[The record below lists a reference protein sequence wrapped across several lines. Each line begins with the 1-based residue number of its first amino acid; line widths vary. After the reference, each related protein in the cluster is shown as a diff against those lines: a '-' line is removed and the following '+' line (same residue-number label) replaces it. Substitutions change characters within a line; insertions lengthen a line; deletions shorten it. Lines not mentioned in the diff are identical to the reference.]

1 MKMRKEH
8 YLLKVLTPL
17 HIGAGQGLGHV
28 DLPIVREAH
37 TNFPYIPG
45 TSLKG
50 ALRNLEINQ
59 VARAR
64 REKPSQLEAKL
75 TDKDKFDPKDRDILR
90 LAKIF
95 GTAGEVA
102 EGNKKLAEEGIEV
115 GMGKVL
121 FSDAFI
127 VLFPVKSAKGIFSLS
142 TCPYV
147 INRFFELLGIDQRV
161 EDVPEGK
168 VKVLNINGHKNLIED
183 KKDNNKYKLLLE
195 EFVFEAEESEEL
207 KKFVELVGAF
217 VGEENKR
224 RIVCVNDTDFTDF
237 VSNYTEVRTHIKIN
251 LDTGTVE
258 DGAFWTEEYVPAE
271 SVFAFSLVFL
281 EDLEEISEEIN
292 YSREK
297 MKISYS
303 PPPTFHLGGDI
314 TTGKGFVKVQKLEV

>member
-1 MKMRKEH
+1 MMRKEH

-64 REKPSQLEAKL
+64 GERPSQVEERLKSDQKEE
-75 TDKDKFDPKDRDILR
+75 DILR

-95 GTAGEVA
+95 GVAGE
-102 EGNKKLAEEGIEV
+102 GAEEGKEV
-115 GMGKVL
+115 GAGKVL

-127 VLFPVKSAKGIFSLS
+127 VLFPAKSAKGIFSLT
-142 TCPYV
+142 TCPYA

-161 EDVPEGK
+161 KDVPEGK
-168 VKVLNINGHKNLIED
+168 VKVPSTKDHKNLI
-183 KKDNNKYKLLLE
+183 NNNKLLLE

-207 KKFVELVGAF
+207 KKFVELVGTF

-224 RIVCVNDTDFTDF
+224 RIVCVNDTDFKDF
-237 VSNYTEVRTHIKIN
+237 VSNYTEVQTHIKID
-251 LDTGTVE
+251 LDTGTVKE
-258 DGAFWTEEYVPAE
+258 GALWTEEYVPAE
-271 SVFAFSLVFL
+271 SIFAFSLVFL
-281 EDLEEISEEIN
+281 EDLDFT
-292 YSREK
+292 
-297 MKISYS
+297 
-303 PPPTFHLGGDI
+303 PPTTFHLGGDI
-314 TTGKGFVKVQKLEV
+314 TTGKGFVKVQRLEV

>member
-1 MKMRKEH
+1 MRKEH

-37 TNFPYIPG
+37 TNFPYLPG

-64 REKPSQLEAKL
+64 GERPSQVEERLKSDQKEE
-75 TDKDKFDPKDRDILR
+75 DILR

-95 GTAGEVA
+95 GVAGE
-102 EGNKKLAEEGIEV
+102 GAEEGKEV
-115 GMGKVL
+115 GAGKVL

-127 VLFPVKSAKGIFSLS
+127 VLFPAKSAKGIFSLT
-142 TCPYV
+142 TCPYA

-161 EDVPEGK
+161 KDVPEGK
-168 VKVLNINGHKNLIED
+168 VKVPSTKDHKNLI
-183 KKDNNKYKLLLE
+183 NNNKLLLE

-207 KKFVELVGAF
+207 KKFVELVGTF

-224 RIVCVNDTDFTDF
+224 RIVCVNDTDFKDF
-237 VSNYTEVRTHIKIN
+237 VSNYTEVQTHIKIDLN
-251 LDTGTVE
+251 TGTVKE
-258 DGAFWTEEYVPAE
+258 GALWTEEYVPAE

-281 EDLEEISEEIN
+281 EEIDFT
-292 YSREK
+292 
-297 MKISYS
+297 

-314 TTGKGFVKVQKLEV
+314 TTGKGFVKVQRLEV

>member
-1 MKMRKEH
+1 MMRKEY

-59 VARAR
+59 VAKAR
-64 REKPSQLEAKL
+64 GEKPSQVEERL
-75 TDKDKFDPKDRDILR
+75 TKNKFDQKEEDILR

-95 GTAGEVA
+95 GIAGE
-102 EGNKKLAEEGIEV
+102 GAEEGKEV
-115 GMGKVL
+115 GAGKVL

-127 VLFPVKSAKGIFSLS
+127 VLFPVKSAKGIFSLT

-147 INRFFELLGIDQRV
+147 INRFFERLGIDQRV
-161 EDVPEGK
+161 KDVPEGK
-168 VKVLNINGHKNLIED
+168 VKVLSTKDHRNLI
-183 KKDNNKYKLLLE
+183 NNKLLLE

-207 KKFVELVGAF
+207 KKFVELVGVF

-224 RIVCVNDTDFTDF
+224 RIVCVNDTDFMDF
-237 VSNYTEVRTHIKIN
+237 VSNYTEVQTHIKID
-251 LDTGTVE
+251 LDTGTVKE
-258 DGAFWTEEYVPAE
+258 GALWTEEYVPAE

-281 EDLEEISEEIN
+281 EEVDFT
-292 YSREK
+292 
-297 MKISYS
+297 
-303 PPPTFHLGGDI
+303 PPTTFHLGGDI

>member
-1 MKMRKEH
+1 MRKEH

-64 REKPSQLEAKL
+64 GEKPSQVEERL
-75 TDKDKFDPKDRDILR
+75 TKNKFDQKEEDILR

-95 GTAGEVA
+95 GVAGE
-102 EGNKKLAEEGIEV
+102 GAEEGKEV
-115 GMGKVL
+115 GAGKVL

-127 VLFPVKSAKGIFSLS
+127 VLFPAKSAKGIFSLT
-142 TCPYV
+142 TCPYA
-147 INRFFELLGIDQRV
+147 INRFFELLGVEQRV
-161 EDVPEGK
+161 KDVPEGK
-168 VKVLNINGHKNLIED
+168 VKVLSTKDHKNLI
-183 KKDNNKYKLLLE
+183 NNNKLLLE

-207 KKFVELVGAF
+207 KKFVELVGTF

-224 RIVCVNDTDFTDF
+224 RIVCVNDTDFKDF
-237 VSNYTEVRTHIKIN
+237 VSNYTEVQTHIKIDLN
-251 LDTGTVE
+251 TGTVKE
-258 DGAFWTEEYVPAE
+258 GALWTEEYAPAE

-281 EDLEEISEEIN
+281 EEIN
-292 YSREK
+292 F
-297 MKISYS
+297 S
-303 PPPTFHLGGDI
+303 PPTTFHLGGDI
-314 TTGKGFVKVQKLEV
+314 TTGKGFVKVQRLEV

>member
-1 MKMRKEH
+1 MMRKEH

-64 REKPSQLEAKL
+64 GERPSQVEERLKSDQKEE
-75 TDKDKFDPKDRDILR
+75 DILR

-95 GTAGEVA
+95 GVAGE
-102 EGNKKLAEEGIEV
+102 GAEEGKEV
-115 GMGKVL
+115 GAGKVL

-127 VLFPVKSAKGIFSLS
+127 VLFPVKSAKGIFSLT
-142 TCPYV
+142 TCPYA
-147 INRFFELLGIDQRV
+147 INRFFELLGVEQRV
-161 EDVPEGK
+161 KDVPEGK
-168 VKVLNINGHKNLIED
+168 VKVPSTKDHKNLI
-183 KKDNNKYKLLLE
+183 NNNKLLLE

-207 KKFVELVGAF
+207 KKFVELVGTF

-224 RIVCVNDTDFTDF
+224 RIVCVNDTDFKDF
-237 VSNYTEVRTHIKIN
+237 VSNYTEVQTHIKID
-251 LDTGTVE
+251 LDTGTVKE
-258 DGAFWTEEYVPAE
+258 GALWTEEYVPAE

-281 EDLEEISEEIN
+281 EEIN
-292 YSREK
+292 FT
-297 MKISYS
+297 
-303 PPPTFHLGGDI
+303 PPTTFHLGGDI
-314 TTGKGFVKVQKLEV
+314 TTGKGFVKVQRLEV

>member
-1 MKMRKEH
+1 MRKEH

-64 REKPSQLEAKL
+64 GEKPSQVEERL
-75 TDKDKFDPKDRDILR
+75 TKNKFDQKEEDILR

-95 GTAGEVA
+95 GVAGER
-102 EGNKKLAEEGIEV
+102 AEEGKEV
-115 GMGKVL
+115 GAGKVL

-127 VLFPVKSAKGIFSLS
+127 VLFPVKSAKGIFSLT

-161 EDVPEGK
+161 KDVPEGK
-168 VKVLNINGHKNLIED
+168 VKVLNTNGHKNLIND
-183 KKDNNKYKLLLE
+183 KNKYKILLE

-207 KKFVELVGAF
+207 RKFVELVGVF

-224 RIVCVNDTDFTDF
+224 RIVCVNDTDFMDF
-237 VSNYTEVRTHIKIN
+237 VSNYTEVQTHIKIN

-258 DGAFWTEEYVPAE
+258 EGALWTEEYVPAE

-281 EDLEEISEEIN
+281 EELDFT
-292 YSREK
+292 
-297 MKISYS
+297 
-303 PPPTFHLGGDI
+303 PPTTFHLGGDI

>member
-1 MKMRKEH
+1 MRKEY

-64 REKPSQLEAKL
+64 GEKPSQVEEKL
-75 TDKDKFDPKDRDILR
+75 TDKDKFDPEDIDILR

-95 GTAGEVA
+95 GAAGEVA
-102 EGNKKLAEEGIEV
+102 ERDKEALEKVKEV
-115 GMGKVL
+115 GAGKVL

-127 VLFPVKSAKGIFSLS
+127 VLFPVKSAKGVFSLT

-161 EDVPEGK
+161 KDIPEGK
-168 VKVLNINGHKNLIED
+168 VKVLNINGHKNLI
-183 KKDNNKYKLLLE
+183 KDNNEYKLLLE
-195 EFVFEAEESEEL
+195 EFAFEAEESEEL

-224 RIVCVNDTDFTDF
+224 RIVCVNDTDFMDF

-251 LDTGTVE
+251 LDTGTV
-258 DGAFWTEEYVPAE
+258 DRGALWTEEYVPAE

-281 EDLEEISEEIN
+281 EEEISFT
-292 YSREK
+292 
-297 MKISYS
+297 

>member
-1 MKMRKEH
+1 MMRKEH

-64 REKPSQLEAKL
+64 GEKPSQVEERL
-75 TDKDKFDPKDRDILR
+75 TKNKFDQKEEDILR

-95 GTAGEVA
+95 GVAGE
-102 EGNKKLAEEGIEV
+102 GAEEGKEV
-115 GMGKVL
+115 GAGKVL

-127 VLFPVKSAKGIFSLS
+127 VLFPVKSAKGVFSLT

-147 INRFFELLGIDQRV
+147 INRFFELLGIEHRV
-161 EDVPEGK
+161 NEVPEGK
-168 VKVLNINGHKNLIED
+168 VKVLSTKDHRNLIS
-183 KKDNNKYKLLLE
+183 NKLLLE

-207 KKFVELVGAF
+207 KKFVELVGTF
-217 VGEENKR
+217 VEEKNKP
-224 RIVCVNDTDFTDF
+224 RIVCVNDTDFMDF
-237 VSNYTEVRTHIKIN
+237 VSNYTEVQTHIKIN
-251 LDTGTVE
+251 LDTGTVKE
-258 DGAFWTEEYVPAE
+258 GALWTEEYVPAE
-271 SVFAFSLVFL
+271 SIFAFSLVFL
-281 EDLEEISEEIN
+281 EELDFT
-292 YSREK
+292 
-297 MKISYS
+297 
-303 PPPTFHLGGDI
+303 PPTTFHLGGDI
-314 TTGKGFVKVQKLEV
+314 TTGKGFVKVQRLEV

>member
-1 MKMRKEH
+1 MMRKEY

-64 REKPSQLEAKL
+64 GERPSQVEERLKSDQKEE
-75 TDKDKFDPKDRDILR
+75 DILR

-95 GTAGEVA
+95 GVAGE
-102 EGNKKLAEEGIEV
+102 GAEEGKEV
-115 GMGKVL
+115 GAGKVL

-127 VLFPVKSAKGIFSLS
+127 VLFPVKSAKGIFSLT

-161 EDVPEGK
+161 KDVPEGK
-168 VKVLNINGHKNLIED
+168 VRVLKTNGHKNLI
-183 KKDNNKYKLLLE
+183 NNNKLLLE

-207 KKFVELVGAF
+207 KKFVELVGTF

-224 RIVCVNDTDFTDF
+224 RIVCVNDTDFKDF
-237 VSNYTEVRTHIKIN
+237 VSNYTEVQTHIKID
-251 LDTGTVE
+251 LDTGTVKE
-258 DGAFWTEEYVPAE
+258 GALWTEEYAPAE

-281 EDLEEISEEIN
+281 EDIDFT
-292 YSREK
+292 
-297 MKISYS
+297 

-314 TTGKGFVKVQKLEV
+314 TTGKGFVKVQRLEV

>member
-1 MKMRKEH
+1 MRKEY

-64 REKPSQLEAKL
+64 GEKPSQVEERL
-75 TDKDKFDPKDRDILR
+75 TENKFDQKEEDILR

-95 GTAGEVA
+95 GVAGE
-102 EGNKKLAEEGIEV
+102 GAEEGKEV
-115 GMGKVL
+115 GAGKVL

-127 VLFPVKSAKGIFSLS
+127 VLFPVKSAKGIFSLT

-147 INRFFELLGIDQRV
+147 INRFFELLGIDQRAK
-161 EDVPEGK
+161 DIPEGK
-168 VKVLNINGHKNLIED
+168 VKVLSTKDHRNLI
-183 KKDNNKYKLLLE
+183 NNKLLLE

-207 KKFVELVGAF
+207 RKFVELVGVF

-224 RIVCVNDTDFTDF
+224 RIVCVNDTDFKDF
-237 VSNYTEVRTHIKIN
+237 VSNYTEVQTHIKIN

-258 DGAFWTEEYVPAE
+258 EGALWTEEYVPAE

-281 EDLEEISEEIN
+281 EELDFT
-292 YSREK
+292 
-297 MKISYS
+297 
-303 PPPTFHLGGDI
+303 PPTTFHLGGDI
-314 TTGKGFVKVQKLEV
+314 TTGKGFVKVQRLEV

>member
-1 MKMRKEH
+1 MMRKEY

-50 ALRNLEINQ
+50 ALRHLEIKK
-59 VARAR
+59 VAEKRG
-64 REKPSQLEAKL
+64 EKPSQLEEKL
-75 TDKDKFDPKDRDILR
+75 TDKDKFDPEDRDIVR

-102 EGNKKLAEEGIEV
+102 EQNKEALEKGKEV
-115 GMGKVL
+115 GAGKVL

-127 VLFPVKSAKGIFSLS
+127 VLFPVKSAKGIFSLT

-168 VKVLNINGHKNLIED
+168 VKVLSTKDHKNLIS
-183 KKDNNKYKLLLE
+183 NKLLLE
-195 EFVFEAEESEEL
+195 EFVFEAEDSEEL
-207 KKFVELVGAF
+207 KKFVELVGIF

-224 RIVCVNDTDFTDF
+224 RIVCVNDTDFMDF
-237 VSNYTEVRTHIKIN
+237 VSNYTEVQTHIKIN
-251 LDTGTVE
+251 LDTLG
-258 DGAFWTEEYVPAE
+258 
-271 SVFAFSLVFL
+271 
-281 EDLEEISEEIN
+281 
-292 YSREK
+292 EK
-297 MKISYS
+297 LSK
-303 PPPTFHLGGDI
+303 HLGLPEKNY
-314 TTGKGFVKVQKLEV
+314 TQ

>member
-1 MKMRKEH
+1 MRKEY

-50 ALRNLEINQ
+50 ALRNWEINR
-59 VARAR
+59 VAGERKR
-64 REKPSQLEAKL
+64 GEKPSQLEEKL
-75 TDKDKFDPKDRDILR
+75 TDKDKFDPADRDILR

-102 EGNKKLAEEGIEV
+102 EQNKEALEKGKEV
-115 GMGKVL
+115 GAGKVL
-121 FSDAFI
+121 FLDAFI
-127 VLFPVKSAKGIFSLS
+127 VLFPVKSAKGIFSLT

-147 INRFFELLGIDQRV
+147 INRFFELLDIDQRV

-168 VKVLNINGHKNLIED
+168 VKVLNTNGHENLI
-183 KKDNNKYKLLLE
+183 NKNKLLLE

-207 KKFVELVGAF
+207 KKFVELVGTF
-217 VGEENKR
+217 VGEEKKQ
-224 RIVCVNDTDFTDF
+224 RIVCVNDTDFMDF

-258 DGAFWTEEYVPAE
+258 ERALWTEEYVPAE

-281 EDLEEISEEIN
+281 EEINEEIN
-292 YSREK
+292 YSRE
-297 MKISYS
+297 KISYS

>member
-1 MKMRKEH
+1 MRKEY

-64 REKPSQLEAKL
+64 REKPSQVEKRL
-75 TDKDKFDPKDRDILR
+75 TDKDKFDPEDRDILR

-102 EGNKKLAEEGIEV
+102 ERDKEALEKGKEV
-115 GMGKVL
+115 GAGKVL

-127 VLFPVKSAKGIFSLS
+127 VLFPVKSAKGVFSLT

-161 EDVPEGK
+161 KDVPEGK
-168 VKVLNINGHKNLIED
+168 VKVLNKSGHKNLI
-183 KKDNNKYKLLLE
+183 NNKLLLE
-195 EFVFEAEESEEL
+195 EFMFEAEESEEL
-207 KKFVELVGAF
+207 KKFVELVGTF
-217 VGEENKR
+217 VGEEKKQ
-224 RIVCVNDTDFTDF
+224 RIVCVNDTDFMDF

-251 LDTGTVE
+251 LNTGTVE
-258 DGAFWTEEYVPAE
+258 KEKGALWTEEYVPAE
-271 SVFAFSLVFL
+271 SIFAFSLVFL
-281 EDLEEISEEIN
+281 EEINEEIN
-292 YSREK
+292 HSRE
-297 MKISYS
+297 KISYS
-303 PPPTFHLGGDI
+303 PPSTFHLGGDI
-314 TTGKGFVKVQKLEV
+314 TTGKGFVKVQRLEV

>member
-1 MKMRKEH
+1 MRKEH

-64 REKPSQLEAKL
+64 GEKPSQVEERL
-75 TDKDKFDPKDRDILR
+75 TKNKFDQKEEDILR

-95 GTAGEVA
+95 GVAGE
-102 EGNKKLAEEGIEV
+102 GAEEGKEV
-115 GMGKVL
+115 GAGKVL

-127 VLFPVKSAKGIFSLS
+127 VLFPVKSARGVFSLT
-142 TCPYV
+142 TCPCV

-161 EDVPEGK
+161 KDVPEGK
-168 VKVLNINGHKNLIED
+168 VKVLNTNGHKNLIN
-183 KKDNNKYKLLLE
+183 DNNKYRLLLE

-207 KKFVELVGAF
+207 KKFVELVGTF
-217 VGEENKR
+217 VGEENKQ
-224 RIVCVNDTDFTDF
+224 RIVCVNDTDFMDF
-237 VSNYTEVRTHIKIN
+237 VSNYTEVQTHIKIN
-251 LDTGTVE
+251 LDTGTVKE
-258 DGAFWTEEYVPAE
+258 GALWTEEYVPAE
-271 SVFAFSLVFL
+271 SIFAFSLVFL
-281 EDLEEISEEIN
+281 EELDFT
-292 YSREK
+292 
-297 MKISYS
+297 
-303 PPPTFHLGGDI
+303 PPTTFHLGGDI
-314 TTGKGFVKVQKLEV
+314 TTGKGFVKVQRLEV

>member
-1 MKMRKEH
+1 MMRKEY

-64 REKPSQLEAKL
+64 GEKPSQVEERL
-75 TDKDKFDPKDRDILR
+75 TKNKFDQKEEDILR

-95 GTAGEVA
+95 GVAGE
-102 EGNKKLAEEGIEV
+102 GAEEGKEV
-115 GMGKVL
+115 GAGKVL

-127 VLFPVKSAKGIFSLS
+127 VLFPVKSAKGIFSLT

-161 EDVPEGK
+161 KDVPEGK
-168 VKVLNINGHKNLIED
+168 VKVLSTKDHRNLI
-183 KKDNNKYKLLLE
+183 NNKLLLE

-207 KKFVELVGAF
+207 KEFVELVGVF

-224 RIVCVNDTDFTDF
+224 RIVCVNDTDFMDF
-237 VSNYTEVRTHIKIN
+237 VSNYTEVQTHIKIN

-258 DGAFWTEEYVPAE
+258 EGALWTEEYVPAE
-271 SVFAFSLVFL
+271 SIFAFSLVFL
-281 EDLEEISEEIN
+281 EELDFT
-292 YSREK
+292 
-297 MKISYS
+297 
-303 PPPTFHLGGDI
+303 PPTTFHLGGDI
-314 TTGKGFVKVQKLEV
+314 TTGKGFVKVQRLEV

>member
-1 MKMRKEH
+1 MMRKEH

-64 REKPSQLEAKL
+64 GERPSQVEERLKSDQKEE
-75 TDKDKFDPKDRDILR
+75 DILR

-95 GTAGEVA
+95 GVAGE
-102 EGNKKLAEEGIEV
+102 GAEEGKEV
-115 GMGKVL
+115 GAGKVL
-121 FSDAFI
+121 FSDVFI
-127 VLFPVKSAKGIFSLS
+127 VLFPAKSAKGIFSLT
-142 TCPYV
+142 TCPYA
-147 INRFFELLGIDQRV
+147 INRFFELLGVEQRV
-161 EDVPEGK
+161 KDVPEGK
-168 VKVLNINGHKNLIED
+168 VKVLSTNGHKNLIN
-183 KKDNNKYKLLLE
+183 DNNKYQLLLE

-207 KKFVELVGAF
+207 KKFVELVGTF

-224 RIVCVNDTDFTDF
+224 RIVCVNDTDFMDF
-237 VSNYTEVRTHIKIN
+237 VSNYTEVQTHIKIDLN
-251 LDTGTVE
+251 TGTVKE
-258 DGAFWTEEYVPAE
+258 GALWTEEYAPAE

-281 EDLEEISEEIN
+281 EEIN
-292 YSREK
+292 F
-297 MKISYS
+297 S
-303 PPPTFHLGGDI
+303 PPTTFHLGGDI
-314 TTGKGFVKVQKLEV
+314 TTGKGFVKVQRLEV

>member
-1 MKMRKEH
+1 MRKEY

-64 REKPSQLEAKL
+64 GEKPSQVEERL
-75 TDKDKFDPKDRDILR
+75 TKNKFDQKEEDILR

-95 GTAGEVA
+95 GVAGE
-102 EGNKKLAEEGIEV
+102 GAEEGKEV
-115 GMGKVL
+115 GSGKVL

-127 VLFPVKSAKGIFSLS
+127 VLFPVKSAKGIFSLT

-161 EDVPEGK
+161 KDVPEGK
-168 VKVLNINGHKNLIED
+168 VKVLSTKDHRNLI
-183 KKDNNKYKLLLE
+183 NNRLLLE

-207 KKFVELVGAF
+207 KKFVELVGTF

-224 RIVCVNDTDFTDF
+224 RIVCVNDTDFMDF
-237 VSNYTEVRTHIKIN
+237 VSNYTEVQTHIKID
-251 LDTGTVE
+251 LDTGTVKE
-258 DGAFWTEEYVPAE
+258 GALWTEEYVPAE

-281 EDLEEISEEIN
+281 EELDFT
-292 YSREK
+292 
-297 MKISYS
+297 
-303 PPPTFHLGGDI
+303 PPTTFHLGGDI
-314 TTGKGFVKVQKLEV
+314 TTGKGFVKVQRLEV

>member
-1 MKMRKEH
+1 MRKEH

-64 REKPSQLEAKL
+64 GERPSQVEERL
-75 TDKDKFDPKDRDILR
+75 TKNKFDQKEEDILR

-95 GTAGEVA
+95 GVAGE
-102 EGNKKLAEEGIEV
+102 GAEEGKEV
-115 GMGKVL
+115 GAGKVL

-127 VLFPVKSAKGIFSLS
+127 VLFPVKSAKGIFSLT

-161 EDVPEGK
+161 KDVPEGK
-168 VKVLNINGHKNLIED
+168 VKVLNTNGHKNLINN
-183 KKDNNKYKLLLE
+183 NNKYKLLLE

-207 KKFVELVGAF
+207 KKFVELVGTF

-224 RIVCVNDTDFTDF
+224 RIVCVNDTDFMDF
-237 VSNYTEVRTHIKIN
+237 VSNYTEVQTHIKID
-251 LDTGTVE
+251 LDTGTVKE
-258 DGAFWTEEYVPAE
+258 GALWTEEYVPAE
-271 SVFAFSLVFL
+271 SIFAFSLVFL
-281 EDLEEISEEIN
+281 EELDFT
-292 YSREK
+292 
-297 MKISYS
+297 
-303 PPPTFHLGGDI
+303 PPTTFHLGGDI
-314 TTGKGFVKVQKLEV
+314 TTGKGFVKVQRLEV

>member
-1 MKMRKEH
+1 MMRKEY

-59 VARAR
+59 VAKAR
-64 REKPSQLEAKL
+64 GEKPSQVEERL
-75 TDKDKFDPKDRDILR
+75 TKNKFDQKEEDILR

-95 GTAGEVA
+95 GVAGE
-102 EGNKKLAEEGIEV
+102 GAEEGKEV
-115 GMGKVL
+115 GAGKVL

-127 VLFPVKSAKGIFSLS
+127 VLFPVKSAKGIFSLT

-147 INRFFELLGIDQRV
+147 INRFFELLGTDQRV
-161 EDVPEGK
+161 KDVPEGK
-168 VKVLNINGHKNLIED
+168 VKVLNTNGHKNLIND
-183 KKDNNKYKLLLE
+183 KNKYKLLLE

-207 KKFVELVGAF
+207 KKFVELVGIF

-224 RIVCVNDTDFTDF
+224 RIVCVNDTDFMDF

-258 DGAFWTEEYVPAE
+258 EGALWTEEYVPAE

-281 EDLEEISEEIN
+281 EELDFT
-292 YSREK
+292 
-297 MKISYS
+297 
-303 PPPTFHLGGDI
+303 PPATFHLGGDI
-314 TTGKGFVKVQKLEV
+314 TNGKGFVKVQKLEV

>member
-1 MKMRKEH
+1 MMRKEY

-64 REKPSQLEAKL
+64 GEKPSQVEERL
-75 TDKDKFDPKDRDILR
+75 TKNKFDQKEEDILR

-95 GTAGEVA
+95 GVAGE
-102 EGNKKLAEEGIEV
+102 GAEEGKEV
-115 GMGKVL
+115 GAGKVL

-127 VLFPVKSAKGIFSLS
+127 VLFPVKSAKGVFSLT

-147 INRFFELLGIDQRV
+147 INRFFELLGVDQRV
-161 EDVPEGK
+161 KDVPEGK
-168 VKVLNINGHKNLIED
+168 VKVLNTNGHKNLI
-183 KKDNNKYKLLLE
+183 KDNNKHKLLLE

-207 KKFVELVGAF
+207 KKFVELVGTF

-224 RIVCVNDTDFTDF
+224 RIVCVNDTDFMDF
-237 VSNYTEVRTHIKIN
+237 VSNYTEVQTHIKIN

-258 DGAFWTEEYVPAE
+258 EGALWTEEYVPAE

-281 EDLEEISEEIN
+281 EELDFT
-292 YSREK
+292 
-297 MKISYS
+297 
-303 PPPTFHLGGDI
+303 PPTTFHLGGDI
-314 TTGKGFVKVQKLEV
+314 TTGKGFVKVQRLEV

>member
-1 MKMRKEH
+1 MMRKEH

-59 VARAR
+59 VAKAR
-64 REKPSQLEAKL
+64 GEKPSQVEERL
-75 TDKDKFDPKDRDILR
+75 TKNKFDQKEEDILR

-95 GTAGEVA
+95 GIAGE
-102 EGNKKLAEEGIEV
+102 GAEEGKEV
-115 GMGKVL
+115 GAGKVL

-127 VLFPVKSAKGIFSLS
+127 VLFPVKSAKGIFSLT

-147 INRFFELLGIDQRV
+147 INRFFERLGIDQRV
-161 EDVPEGK
+161 KDVPEGK
-168 VKVLNINGHKNLIED
+168 VKVLSTKDHRNLI
-183 KKDNNKYKLLLE
+183 NNKLLLE

-207 KKFVELVGAF
+207 KKFVELVGVF

-224 RIVCVNDTDFTDF
+224 RIVCVNDTDFMDF
-237 VSNYTEVRTHIKIN
+237 VSNYTEVQTHIKID
-251 LDTGTVE
+251 LDTGTVKE
-258 DGAFWTEEYVPAE
+258 GALWTEEYVPAE

-281 EDLEEISEEIN
+281 EEVDFT
-292 YSREK
+292 
-297 MKISYS
+297 
-303 PPPTFHLGGDI
+303 PPTTFHLGGDI

>member
-1 MKMRKEH
+1 MMRKEY

-64 REKPSQLEAKL
+64 GEKPSQVEERL
-75 TDKDKFDPKDRDILR
+75 TKNKFDQKEEDILR

-95 GTAGEVA
+95 GVAGE
-102 EGNKKLAEEGIEV
+102 GAEEGKEV
-115 GMGKVL
+115 GAGKVL

-127 VLFPVKSAKGIFSLS
+127 VLFPVKSAKGVFSLT

-161 EDVPEGK
+161 KDVPEGK
-168 VKVLNINGHKNLIED
+168 VKVLSTKDHRNLI
-183 KKDNNKYKLLLE
+183 NNKLLLE

-207 KKFVELVGAF
+207 KKFVELVGVF

-224 RIVCVNDTDFTDF
+224 RIVCVNDTDFMDF
-237 VSNYTEVRTHIKIN
+237 VSNYTEVQTHIKID
-251 LDTGTVE
+251 LDTGTVKE
-258 DGAFWTEEYVPAE
+258 GALWTEEYVPAE
-271 SVFAFSLVFL
+271 SIFAFSLVFL
-281 EDLEEISEEIN
+281 EEISF
-292 YSREK
+292 
-297 MKISYS
+297 S
-303 PPPTFHLGGDI
+303 PPTTFHFGGDI
-314 TTGKGFVKVQKLEV
+314 TTGKGFVKVQRLEV

>member
-1 MKMRKEH
+1 MMRKEH

-50 ALRNLEINQ
+50 ALRNWEINR
-59 VARAR
+59 VVRER
-64 REKPSQLEAKL
+64 KRGEKPSQLEEKL
-75 TDKDKFDPKDRDILR
+75 TDKDKFDPEDRDIVR

-102 EGNKKLAEEGIEV
+102 EQDKKAVEEGKEV
-115 GMGKVL
+115 GAGKVL

-127 VLFPVKSAKGIFSLS
+127 VLFPVKSAKGIFSLT

-147 INRFFELLGIDQRV
+147 INRFFELLGIEQRV
-161 EDVPEGK
+161 NEVPEGK
-168 VKVLNINGHKNLIED
+168 VKVLSTKDQEHKNLI
-183 KKDNNKYKLLLE
+183 NNKLLLE

-207 KKFVELVGAF
+207 KKFVELVGVF

-224 RIVCVNDTDFTDF
+224 RIVCVNDTDFMDF

-258 DGAFWTEEYVPAE
+258 KEKGALWTEEYVPAE

-281 EDLEEISEEIN
+281 EEEISFT
-292 YSREK
+292 
-297 MKISYS
+297 

>member
-1 MKMRKEH
+1 MMRKEH

-64 REKPSQLEAKL
+64 GERPSQVEERLKSDQKEE
-75 TDKDKFDPKDRDILR
+75 DILR

-95 GTAGEVA
+95 GVAGE
-102 EGNKKLAEEGIEV
+102 GAEEGKEV
-115 GMGKVL
+115 GAGKVL

-127 VLFPVKSAKGIFSLS
+127 VLFPVKSAKGIFSLT
-142 TCPYV
+142 TCPYA
-147 INRFFELLGIDQRV
+147 INRFFELLGVEQRV
-161 EDVPEGK
+161 KDVPEGK
-168 VKVLNINGHKNLIED
+168 VRVLKTNGHKNLI
-183 KKDNNKYKLLLE
+183 NNNKLLLE

-207 KKFVELVGAF
+207 KKFVELVGTF

-224 RIVCVNDTDFTDF
+224 RIVCVNDTDFKDF
-237 VSNYTEVRTHIKIN
+237 VSNYTEVQTHIKIDLN
-251 LDTGTVE
+251 TGTVKE
-258 DGAFWTEEYVPAE
+258 GALWTEEYAPAE

-281 EDLEEISEEIN
+281 EEVDFT
-292 YSREK
+292 
-297 MKISYS
+297 
-303 PPPTFHLGGDI
+303 PPTTFHLGGDI
-314 TTGKGFVKVQKLEV
+314 TTGKGFVKVQRLEV

>member
-1 MKMRKEH
+1 MRKEY

-64 REKPSQLEAKL
+64 GEKPSQVEKRL
-75 TDKDKFDPKDRDILR
+75 TDKDKFDPEDRDILR

-95 GTAGEVA
+95 GAAGEVA
-102 EGNKKLAEEGIEV
+102 ERDKEALEKVKEV
-115 GMGKVL
+115 GAGKVL
-121 FSDAFI
+121 FLDAFI
-127 VLFPVKSAKGIFSLS
+127 VLFPVKSAKGIFSLT

-168 VKVLNINGHKNLIED
+168 VKVLNINGHKNLI
-183 KKDNNKYKLLLE
+183 KDNNEYKLLLE

-207 KKFVELVGAF
+207 KKFVELVGTF
-217 VGEENKR
+217 VGEEKKQ
-224 RIVCVNDTDFTDF
+224 RIVCVNDTDFMDF

-251 LDTGTVE
+251 LDTGTV
-258 DGAFWTEEYVPAE
+258 DRGALWTEEYVPAE
-271 SVFAFSLVFL
+271 SIFAFSLVFL
-281 EDLEEISEEIN
+281 EEEISFT
-292 YSREK
+292 
-297 MKISYS
+297 
-303 PPPTFHLGGDI
+303 PPTTFHLGGDI

>member
-1 MKMRKEH
+1 MRKEH

-64 REKPSQLEAKL
+64 GEKPSQVEERL
-75 TDKDKFDPKDRDILR
+75 KFDQKEEDILR

-95 GTAGEVA
+95 GVAGE
-102 EGNKKLAEEGIEV
+102 GAEEGKEV
-115 GMGKVL
+115 GAGKVL

-127 VLFPVKSAKGIFSLS
+127 VLFPAKSAKGIFSLT
-142 TCPYV
+142 TCPYA
-147 INRFFELLGIDQRV
+147 INRFFELLGVEQRV
-161 EDVPEGK
+161 KDVPEGK
-168 VKVLNINGHKNLIED
+168 VKVLSTKDHKNLI
-183 KKDNNKYKLLLE
+183 NNNKLLLE

-207 KKFVELVGAF
+207 KKFVELVGTF

-224 RIVCVNDTDFTDF
+224 RIVCVNDTDFKDF
-237 VSNYTEVRTHIKIN
+237 VSNYTEVQTHIKIDLN
-251 LDTGTVE
+251 TGTVKE
-258 DGAFWTEEYVPAE
+258 GALWTEEYAPAE

-281 EDLEEISEEIN
+281 EEIN
-292 YSREK
+292 F
-297 MKISYS
+297 S
-303 PPPTFHLGGDI
+303 PPTTFHLGGDI
-314 TTGKGFVKVQKLEV
+314 TTGKGFVKVQRLEV

>member
-1 MKMRKEH
+1 MMRKEY

-64 REKPSQLEAKL
+64 GEKPSQLEEKL
-75 TDKDKFDPKDRDILR
+75 TDKDKFDPEDRDIVR

-102 EGNKKLAEEGIEV
+102 EQNKEALEKGKEV
-115 GMGKVL
+115 GAGKVL
-121 FSDAFI
+121 FLDAFI
-127 VLFPVKSAKGIFSLS
+127 VLFPVKSAKGIFSLT

-147 INRFFELLGIDQRV
+147 INRFFELLDIDQRV

-168 VKVLNINGHKNLIED
+168 VKVLSKNGHKNLI
-183 KKDNNKYKLLLE
+183 NNNKLLLE

-207 KKFVELVGAF
+207 EKFVELVGTF

-224 RIVCVNDTDFTDF
+224 RIVCVNDTDFKDV
-237 VSNYTEVRTHIKIN
+237 VSNYTEVQTHIKIN
-251 LDTGTVE
+251 LDTGTA
-258 DGAFWTEEYVPAE
+258 DRGALWTEEYVPAE

-281 EDLEEISEEIN
+281 EEINEEIN
-292 YSREK
+292 YSRE
-297 MKISYS
+297 KISYS

>member
-1 MKMRKEH
+1 MRKEY

-50 ALRNLEINQ
+50 ALRNFEINR
-59 VARAR
+59 VARER
-64 REKPSQLEAKL
+64 KRGEKPSQLEEKL
-75 TDKDKFDPKDRDILR
+75 TDKDKFDPEDRDILM

-102 EGNKKLAEEGIEV
+102 EQDKEALEKGKEAGA
-115 GMGKVL
+115 GKVL

-127 VLFPVKSAKGIFSLS
+127 VLFPVKSAKGIFSLT

-147 INRFFELLGIDQRV
+147 INRFFELLGIDQKV
-161 EDVPEGK
+161 KDVPEGK
-168 VKVLNINGHKNLIED
+168 AKVLNTKDHRNLI
-183 KKDNNKYKLLLE
+183 NNKLLLE

-207 KKFVELVGAF
+207 KKFVELVGVF

-224 RIVCVNDTDFTDF
+224 RIVCVNDTDFMDF
-237 VSNYTEVRTHIKIN
+237 VSNYTEVRTHIKID
-251 LDTGTVE
+251 LDTGTVKE
-258 DGAFWTEEYVPAE
+258 GALWTEEYVPAE

-281 EDLEEISEEIN
+281 EEEISFT
-292 YSREK
+292 
-297 MKISYS
+297 
-303 PPPTFHLGGDI
+303 PPSTFHLGGDI

>member
-1 MKMRKEH
+1 MMRKEH

-64 REKPSQLEAKL
+64 GERPSQVEERLKSDQKEE
-75 TDKDKFDPKDRDILR
+75 DILR

-95 GTAGEVA
+95 GVAGE
-102 EGNKKLAEEGIEV
+102 GAEEGKEV
-115 GMGKVL
+115 GAGKVL

-127 VLFPVKSAKGIFSLS
+127 VLFPVKSAKGIFSLT
-142 TCPYV
+142 TCPYA
-147 INRFFELLGIDQRV
+147 INRFFELLGVEQRV
-161 EDVPEGK
+161 KDVLEGK
-168 VKVLNINGHKNLIED
+168 VKVLSTKDHKNLI
-183 KKDNNKYKLLLE
+183 NNNKLLLE

-207 KKFVELVGAF
+207 KKFVELVGTF

-224 RIVCVNDTDFTDF
+224 RIVCVNDTDFKDF
-237 VSNYTEVRTHIKIN
+237 VSNYTEVQTHIKID
-251 LDTGTVE
+251 LDTGTVKE
-258 DGAFWTEEYVPAE
+258 GALWTEEYVPAE

-281 EDLEEISEEIN
+281 EEIDFT
-292 YSREK
+292 
-297 MKISYS
+297 
-303 PPPTFHLGGDI
+303 PHPTFHLGGDI
-314 TTGKGFVKVQKLEV
+314 TTGKGFVKVQRLEV

>member
-1 MKMRKEH
+1 MRKEY

-28 DLPIVREAH
+28 DLPIIREAH

-64 REKPSQLEAKL
+64 EEKPSQVEERL
-75 TDKDKFDPKDRDILR
+75 TKNKFDQKEEDILR

-95 GTAGEVA
+95 GVAGE
-102 EGNKKLAEEGIEV
+102 GAEEGKEV
-115 GMGKVL
+115 GAGKVL

-127 VLFPVKSAKGIFSLS
+127 VLFPVKSAKGIFSLT

-161 EDVPEGK
+161 KDVPEGK
-168 VKVLNINGHKNLIED
+168 VKVLSTKDHRNLI
-183 KKDNNKYKLLLE
+183 NNKLLLE

-207 KKFVELVGAF
+207 KKFVELVGVF

-224 RIVCVNDTDFTDF
+224 RIVCVNDTDFMDF
-237 VSNYTEVRTHIKIN
+237 VSNYTEVQTHIKID
-251 LDTGTVE
+251 LDTGTVKE
-258 DGAFWTEEYVPAE
+258 GALWTEEYVPAE
-271 SVFAFSLVFL
+271 SIFAFSLVFL
-281 EDLEEISEEIN
+281 EEEISFTP
-292 YSREK
+292 ST
-297 MKISYS
+297 
-303 PPPTFHLGGDI
+303 TFHLGGDI